1 MIGGFGHTIGEE
13 SPKVQKKRH
22 MLEKEGV
29 VFDGDGK
36 IHIDCFVDVSSEVS
50 STITAKGNNKKR
62 KADTSKTTTKKKTK
76 SKYFTDTT
84 TTQSTTTT
92 ISEDV
97 LKQEILTLL
106 QKRQVGKT
114 C

>member
-1 MIGGFGHTIGEE
+1 MF
-13 SPKVQKKRH
+13 
-22 MLEKEGV
+22 EKEGV
-29 VFDGDGK
+29 VFDSDGK
-36 IHIDCFVDVSSEVS
+36 IDIDCFVDVSSVELSVS
-50 STITAKGNNKKR
+50 STTAQGNKKR

-92 ISEDV
+92 TTATISKGV
-97 LKQEILTLL
+97 LKEEILTLL
-106 QKRQVGKT
+106 QKRQAGKT